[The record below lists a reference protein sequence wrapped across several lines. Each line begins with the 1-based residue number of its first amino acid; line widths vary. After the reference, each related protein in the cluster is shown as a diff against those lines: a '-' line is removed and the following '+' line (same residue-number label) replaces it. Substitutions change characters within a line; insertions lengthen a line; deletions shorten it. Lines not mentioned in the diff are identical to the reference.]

1 MISARSDT
9 QHHLVFTEVPTAMRF
24 LNEGVAMA
32 PDELDLGDVELPFI
46 LGGWRSTRRML
57 RPILKL
63 IIGHWILGGVQK
75 NTF

>member
-1 MISARSDT
+1 
-9 QHHLVFTEVPTAMRF
+9 MRF

-32 PDELDLGDVELPFI
+32 PDELDMGDVELPFI

>member
-1 MISARSDT
+1 M
-9 QHHLVFTEVPTAMRF
+9 FTEVPTAMRF